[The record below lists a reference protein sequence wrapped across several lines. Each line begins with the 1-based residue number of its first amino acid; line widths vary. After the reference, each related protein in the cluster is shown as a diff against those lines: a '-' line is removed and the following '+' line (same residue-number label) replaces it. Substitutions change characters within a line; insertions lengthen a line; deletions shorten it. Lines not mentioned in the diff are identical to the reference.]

1 LKGAKRI
8 LLILGAIAVVIIILS
23 RCMNAAEKLPTDIRG
38 EAYTGAATCAKCHKD
53 LSQSYAH
60 SAHGLTSKP
69 VVDANLLK
77 VFAPDSNH
85 FLYNEHQKVVIEK
98 RDTGIFQVAYQ
109 NGKEVR
115 GQRFDMQFGSGE
127 KAYTYAYWQGKKL
140 YELPLSYFS
149 AIQNWAISPGFTK
162 NTFYYDRAITS
173 RCLECHASYVDI
185 KLTQK
190 STFSN
195 DEEMEKGSV
204 IYGIDCERCHGPG
217 KQHVVFHMENPEEKT
232 AKFINIYKT
241 LSRKQKMDACA
252 VCHSGNTLVS
262 QRSVFGF
269 QPGDDLDAYYS
280 QDFVGFGGG
289 NIDVHGNQSAMLK
302 GSNCYRKSE
311 TMTCQSCHNTHEN
324 IKGNLTI
331 YSQRCISCHQTTK
344 HSQAT
349 LAKGSL
355 TTNCIDCHMPKE
367 PSKLITFQ
375 QAGKDHLSS
384 YLLRSHH
391 IAIYPVNSK

>member
-1 LKGAKRI
+1 MTA
-8 LLILGAIAVVIIILS
+8 VIIILS
-23 RCMNAAEKLPTDIRG
+23 RCMNAADQLPKDIRG
-38 EAYTGAATCAKCHKD
+38 EAYTGAATCIKCHKD

-60 SAHGLTSKP
+60 SPHGLTSKP
-69 VVDANLLK
+69 VVDAALLK
-77 VFAPDSNH
+77 VFATDSNS
-85 FLYNEHQKVVIEK
+85 FLFDAHQKVVIEK
-98 RDTGIFQVAYQ
+98 RDSGIFQVAYQ
-109 NGKEVR
+109 DGKAVR
-115 GQRFDMQFGSGE
+115 TQKFDIQFGSGE

-140 YELPLSYFS
+140 YELPLSYFA
-149 AIQNWAISPGFTK
+149 AIQNWAISPGFPRDR
-162 NTFYYDRAITS
+162 FYYDRGITS
-173 RCLECHASYVDI
+173 RCLECHGSYVEK

-190 STFSN
+190 SAFVM
-195 DEEMEKGSV
+195 DEEMEKGSL

-217 KQHVVFHMENPEEKT
+217 KQHVVFHMKNPKEKT
-232 AKFINIYKT
+232 AKFIAIYKT
-241 LSRKQKMDACA
+241 LSRKQKMDACS
-252 VCHSGNTLVS
+252 VCHSGNTLVT
-262 QRSVFGF
+262 QKSVFGF
-269 QPGDDLDAYYS
+269 KPGDNLDDYYQ

-289 NIDVHGNQSAMLK
+289 TPDVHGNQATMLM

-331 YSQRCISCHQTTK
+331 YSQRCVSCHQTTK

-375 QAGKDHLSS
+375 QAGKNDLSA

-391 IAIYPVNSK
+391 IGIYPVNK

>member
-1 LKGAKRI
+1 MKGIKRI
-8 LLILGAIAVVIIILS
+8 LLILGSMTVVIIILS
-23 RCMNAAEKLPTDIRG
+23 RCMNAADQLPKDIRG
-38 EAYTGAATCAKCHKD
+38 EAYTGAATCIKCHKD

-60 SAHGLTSKP
+60 SPHGLTSKP
-69 VVDANLLK
+69 VVDAALLK
-77 VFAPDSNH
+77 VFATDSNS
-85 FLYNEHQKVVIEK
+85 FLFDAHQKVVIEK
-98 RDTGIFQVAYQ
+98 RDSGIFQVAYQ
-109 NGKEVR
+109 DGKAVR
-115 GQRFDMQFGSGE
+115 TQKFDIQFGSGE

-149 AIQNWAISPGFTK
+149 GIRNWAISPGFPRDR
-162 NTFYYDRAITS
+162 FYYDRGITS
-173 RCLECHASYVDI
+173 RCLECHGSYVEK

-190 STFSN
+190 SAFVM
-195 DEEMEKGSV
+195 DEEMEKGSL

-217 KQHVVFHMENPEEKT
+217 KQHVVFHMENPKEKT
-232 AKFINIYKT
+232 AKFIAIYKT
-241 LSRKQKMDACA
+241 LSRKQKMDACS
-252 VCHSGNTLVS
+252 VCHSGNTLVT
-262 QRSVFGF
+262 QKSVFGF
-269 QPGDDLDAYYS
+269 KPGDNLDDYYQ

-289 NIDVHGNQSAMLK
+289 TPDVHGNQATMLM

-331 YSQRCISCHQTTK
+331 YSQRCVSCHQTTK
-344 HSQAT
+344 HSKAT
-349 LAKGSL
+349 LAKGLL

-375 QAGKDHLSS
+375 QAGKNDLSA

-391 IAIYPVNSK
+391 IGIYPVNK

>member
-1 LKGAKRI
+1 MT
-8 LLILGAIAVVIIILS
+8 VVIIILS
-23 RCMNAAEKLPTDIRG
+23 RCMNAADQLPKDIRG
-38 EAYTGAATCAKCHKD
+38 EAYTGAATCIKCHKD

-60 SAHGLTSKP
+60 SPHGLTSKP
-69 VVDANLLK
+69 VVDAALLK
-77 VFAPDSNH
+77 VFATDSNS
-85 FLYNEHQKVVIEK
+85 FLFDAHQKVVIEK
-98 RDTGIFQVAYQ
+98 RDSGIFQVAYQ
-109 NGKEVR
+109 DGKAVR
-115 GQRFDMQFGSGE
+115 TQKFDIQFGSGE

-149 AIQNWAISPGFTK
+149 GIRNWAISPGFPRDR
-162 NTFYYDRAITS
+162 FYYDRGITS
-173 RCLECHASYVDI
+173 RCLECHGSYVEK

-190 STFSN
+190 SAFVM
-195 DEEMEKGSV
+195 DEEMEKGSL

-217 KQHVVFHMENPEEKT
+217 KQHVVFHMENPKEKT
-232 AKFINIYKT
+232 AKFIAIYKT
-241 LSRKQKMDACA
+241 LSRKQKMDACS
-252 VCHSGNTLVS
+252 VCHSGNTLVT
-262 QRSVFGF
+262 QKSVFGF
-269 QPGDDLDAYYS
+269 KPGDNLDDYYQ

-289 NIDVHGNQSAMLK
+289 TPDVHGNQATMLM

-331 YSQRCISCHQTTK
+331 YSQRCVSCHQTTK
-344 HSQAT
+344 HSKAT
-349 LAKGSL
+349 LAKGLL

-375 QAGKDHLSS
+375 QAGKNDLSA

-391 IAIYPVNSK
+391 IGIYPVNK